1 MSAMTQIFMVDDR
14 RHKFMPAG
22 KGMLTLSADGFHL
35 EGTLDG
41 TAFSKDI
48 SIAGLPTL
56 PFSPGKHLELQEGGT
71 IYRCVL
77 DDGRL
82 VMKFIHM
89 LKIYYELA
97 QSKNAVKA

>member
-1 MSAMTQIFMVDDR
+1 MVDNQ
-14 RHKFMPAG
+14 RHKFIPVG
-22 KGMLTLSADGFHL
+22 EGVLTLQPDAFHL
-35 EGTLDG
+35 EGVLDG
-41 TAFSKDI
+41 AVLSKDI

-56 PFSPGKHLELQEGGT
+56 PFSPGKHLALQDGAT

-89 LKIYYELA
+89 LKIHYELA